1 MTTPDPMWIV
11 SVQESYKVF
20 TYNTLHIYRTL
31 HCFHSV
37 WPKTPCIYIWSLF
50 CNFRIHASKL

>member
-20 TYNTLHIYRTL
+20 TYNTLHIYTTL

-37 WPKTPCIYIWSLF
+37 WPKTPCI
-50 CNFRIHASKL
+50 